1 MAKHKKIQLPLEA
14 LYGIAALIMAIGVSC
29 IARSDLGY
37 SVITAPVYLVYRKL
51 SAYITFGTA
60 EYLFQGVLLILTCLV
75 TWRVKWTYLLTF
87 VYAVLYGFL
96 FDGCLWLVVLIPAG
110 DGLLARSIFFVIGTL
125 IVSFGVAMFLRTYL
139 PPAAYENFVR
149 EVSVRYGFPQ
159 GTVKWVYDGISF
171 ALALVLSFVLFGNL
185 EGIGIGTVISVLC
198 NAPLISL
205 AAKIL
210 DRTVDTYV
218 AFPRLEAFF
227 RGNEG

>member
-1 MAKHKKIQLPLEA
+1 M
-14 LYGIAALIMAIGVSC
+14 
-29 IARSDLGY
+29 
-37 SVITAPVYLVYRKL
+37 
-51 SAYITFGTA
+51 
-60 EYLFQGVLLILTCLV
+60 
-75 TWRVKWTYLLTF
+75 
-87 VYAVLYGFL
+87 
-96 FDGCLWLVVLIPAG
+96 
-110 DGLLARSIFFVIGTL
+110 
-125 IVSFGVAMFLRTYL
+125 
-139 PPAAYENFVR
+139 
-149 EVSVRYGFPQ
+149 RYGFPQ